1 MPTARWGAAIG
12 VLALGGAV
20 ILRRPE
26 LPPPV
31 RDEVQAAEPA
41 LTLVVAIDAVRLD
54 LRRVHLCL
62 TPMRHEERPVEH
74 RGELA
79 ADGRFHFTG
88 LADTDYR
95 LELLT
100 RGPASAGKASLR
112 GAIMFMARAAAAGSS
127 VARRRPIRLRAAEF
141 RLPKPGIS
149 LKQAM
154 YSARNYYP

>member
-26 LPPPV
+26 LPPPA
-31 RDEVQAAEPA
+31 REEVQAAEPA

-100 RGPASAGKASLR
+100 RDEPSLVL
-112 GAIMFMARAAAAGSS
+112 ARADF
-127 VARRRPIRLRAAEF
+127 VRPRAEPF
-141 RLPKPGIS
+141 RLVADLAPLASPS
-149 LKQAM
+149 
-154 YSARNYYP
+154 PDTD